1 MIVQQHLSCHACMQ
15 HMQTV
20 AKVGLDHLNPHLS
33 THVTAQAAAYSATSK
48 PAGMQKQSSTTGC
61 CICSMPPRVLQL
73 GVGYPVRQPSNAFHQ
88 SPETLP
94 TQLYMYTAVP
104 LQGLSR
110 TCRSQNAC
118 AHPTPTHGHTHNT
131 RSHTN
136 TSKLHTAQHTAT
148 VHLRSPQAYSQVI
161 SRSGA
166 ASPHTQTYASTH
178 CSASIHPTAYT
189 YHLLC
194 EHQDAVVHLVISS
207 SDLQLIAVTCLCAR
221 ARCNERILSTAL
233 GWVACLPGCCAACLT
248 QGNILK
254 GRQATAQAAADGH

>member
-118 AHPTPTHGHTHNT
+118 ADIIQHQHMGTRTTHAATQTRASYTRHNTQLQYTCGRRKHTH
-131 RSHTN
+131 
-136 TSKLHTAQHTAT
+136 K
-148 VHLRSPQAYSQVI
+148 
-161 SRSGA
+161 
-166 ASPHTQTYASTH
+166 
-178 CSASIHPTAYT
+178 
-189 YHLLC
+189 
-194 EHQDAVVHLVISS
+194 
-207 SDLQLIAVTCLCAR
+207 
-221 ARCNERILSTAL
+221 
-233 GWVACLPGCCAACLT
+233 
-248 QGNILK
+248 
-254 GRQATAQAAADGH
+254 